1 MSAPL
6 PTTPPR
12 AAARGLPRA
21 LDQRV
26 EIETPEQVIVSY
38 EIAGVGS
45 RAAAALIDYAICA
58 ASLLALFVLG
68 SLATRPFRGAVARD
82 LTAPWIIALLIAAQF
97 ALVWGYYVLFEG
109 LRDGQT
115 PGKRRMGLRVVQDG
129 GYSVTFGVSAVRN
142 IVRALDMQ
150 PAVFYVVGMVSAALS
165 SKGRRLGDIVAGT
178 IVVRER
184 VAQRPRGA
192 PAGPGSSGPSA
203 GGGASPPPARAI
215 LLTEEEFALLD
226 RYVARQST
234 LDADRRSRLT
244 AQLAAR
250 FRARATDVADVAR
263 ADGAFLLELFE
274 RERQA
279 RARGAASASDTG
291 APREQYAIVAEGAER
306 WAAFA
311 TLLADAQRRGLRSM
325 TEEEVSAFVARYRE
339 LAADLAR
346 LRTATRGRDSDALF
360 YLSRLV
366 AGGHNLLY
374 RRRAPGLRPAV
385 RFMASAVPAEVR
397 RSWRPIALAAAL
409 LFVPAAMS
417 FEAVRRHPD
426 LAPQL
431 VPAELIDRAETGVV
445 RAQRGER
452 GFLPEEMARFRGPV
466 LASAIT
472 TNNVQVTYVAF
483 ALGITAGVGTALAL
497 IFNGVA
503 ALGAPLGLY
512 VSKGIADQILG
523 FVAPHGVLELA
534 AICIAG
540 GGGLLLASAI
550 LLPGA
555 RTRGEALVDEG
566 RRAIRLIAASTFLLV
581 IAGLLEGNVSPLPWP
596 NEWKYLVSAGTAVF
610 LAMYLSLG
618 RNRESGVGSQDR
630 TSREPSAERREPPFT
645 APPSP

>member
-1 MSAPL
+1 M
-6 PTTPPR
+6 TTPAR
-12 AAARGLPRA
+12 AAPRTPARA

-38 EIAGVGS
+38 EVAGVGS

-58 ASLLALFVLG
+58 ASLVALFVLG
-68 SLATRPFRGAVARD
+68 SLATRPFRGAFGRE

-129 GYSVTFGVSAVRN
+129 GYSVTFGVSTVRN

-150 PAVFYVVGMVSAALS
+150 PGVFYVVGMVSAALS
-165 SKGRRLGDIVAGT
+165 SRGKRLGDIVAGT
-178 IVVRER
+178 IVIRER
-184 VAQRPRGA
+184 VAHRPRGS
-192 PAGPGSSGPSA
+192 PAASGSA
-203 GGGASPPPARAI
+203 GSPATGGASPVPVARPI

-226 RYVARQST
+226 RYVARRST
-234 LDADRRSRLT
+234 LDSDRRSRLT

-630 TSREPSAERREPPFT
+630 TSRKPSAERREPPFT